1 MWPLFVFSSFLIC
14 PLFCLSFDLR
24 LLVILL
30 VSSNIS
36 KWRKSH
42 LFKIVALLPT
52 FKIQILMWS
61 EKDNAVL
68 CLKPTCFNFRE
79 LDFIN
84 LMAYDLHGSWEDFL
98 GHNSPLY
105 ARSDES
111 AEQKIFNQVNI
122 SINSGLY
129 IQSTLY

>member
-1 MWPLFVFSSFLIC
+1 M
-14 PLFCLSFDLR
+14 
-24 LLVILL
+24 
-30 VSSNIS
+30 S
-36 KWRKSH
+36 KANCSY
-42 LFKIVALLPT
+42 
-52 FKIQILMWS
+52 
-61 EKDNAVL
+61 
-68 CLKPTCFNFRE
+68 FRE

-111 AEQKIFNQVNI
+111 AEQKKFNQVNI

-129 IQSTLY
+129 IQSHLY